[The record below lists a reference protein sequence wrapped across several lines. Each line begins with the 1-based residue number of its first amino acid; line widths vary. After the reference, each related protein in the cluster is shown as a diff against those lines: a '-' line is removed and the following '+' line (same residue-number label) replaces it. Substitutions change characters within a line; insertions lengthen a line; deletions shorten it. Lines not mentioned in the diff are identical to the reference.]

1 MRLADERGRPR
12 ISSVADEVSR
22 AGKTSIRLQADD
34 ARIEGTQFVPSPP
47 PAIPK
52 SDGAPPKP
60 KVPTE
65 GEAKHLKR
73 LAGRVR
79 NPAPVKSAI
88 MYQRHY

>member
-47 PAIPK
+47 HPIPQSQVDKARGLAPARYPEVRWCPPQSQKSQPK
-52 SDGAPPKP
+52 A
-60 KVPTE
+60 
-65 GEAKHLKR
+65 R
-73 LAGRVR
+73 L
-79 NPAPVKSAI
+79 ST
-88 MYQRHY
+88 